1 MITQEMRENKNLIK
15 YRVDNF
21 DVMFE
26 NGDIEKLNGDM
37 VTHLYIEKDF
47 DELYFPIVNISI
59 MMRDELYHRI
69 KQENETVQFRVRI
82 IKNIYDQDFKFLKYE
97 LYFNEIFRCFKD
109 KENVIED
116 NENVESK
123 KSTEG
128 NESVTLGNNTRD
140 FYLFTDEVTKCKK
153 FFNLSIESALLSDL
167 LIYLIGE
174 TGINKLLMTK
184 LENNPTLKDI
194 TVPSGNVIDA
204 INYLNNLKSLYK
216 KGMTLFFDIDTTYL
230 IDRNYKCTAWR
241 KNEIKI
247 THVHVAN
254 KQSNDSQ
261 LNGYFINKDRKQTH
275 VFANTDRLE
284 VRNTNITSNQING
297 NKVRIIDSKAGSTQ
311 SVGGQTT
318 SVIKNNDHLL
328 TIKDGNAF
336 AASELKVRMEE
347 NECICGITLIGVD
360 TEVVSPNKEVLVT
373 FEDSKLQKQ
382 YGGNYRISKTITIL
396 TKDAEEL
403 VGEVQVILKK
413 QK

>member
-1 MITQEMRENKNLIK
+1 
-15 YRVDNF
+15 
-21 DVMFE
+21 
-26 NGDIEKLNGDM
+26 
-37 VTHLYIEKDF
+37 
-47 DELYFPIVNISI
+47 
-59 MMRDELYHRI
+59 
-69 KQENETVQFRVRI
+69 
-82 IKNIYDQDFKFLKYE
+82 
-97 LYFNEIFRCFKD
+97 
-109 KENVIED
+109 
-116 NENVESK
+116 
-123 KSTEG
+123 
-128 NESVTLGNNTRD
+128 
-140 FYLFTDEVTKCKK
+140 
-153 FFNLSIESALLSDL
+153 
-167 LIYLIGE
+167 
-174 TGINKLLMTK
+174 
-184 LENNPTLKDI
+184 
-194 TVPSGNVIDA
+194 
-204 INYLNNLKSLYK
+204 
-216 KGMTLFFDIDTTYL
+216 MTLFFDIDTTYL
-230 IDRNYKCTAWR
+230 IDRNYQCTAWR

>member
-128 NESVTLGNNTRD
+128 DESVTLGNNTRD

-216 KGMTLFFDIDTTYL
+216 KGMTLFFDVDTTYL

-284 VRNTNITSNQING
+284 VRKTNITSNQING

-373 FEDSKLQKQ
+373 FEDSNLQKR

>member
-153 FFNLSIESALLSDL
+153 FFNLSVESALLSDL
-167 LIYLIGE
+167 LIYLMGE

-184 LENNPTLKDI
+184 LENNPTLKDV

-360 TEVVSPNKEVLVT
+360 TEVVSPNKEVLLT

>member
-128 NESVTLGNNTRD
+128 DESVTLGNNTRD

-230 IDRNYKCTAWR
+230 IDRNYQCTAWR

>member
-128 NESVTLGNNTRD
+128 DESVTLGNNTRD

-216 KGMTLFFDIDTTYL
+216 KGMTLFFDVDTTYL
-230 IDRNYKCTAWR
+230 IDRNYQCTAWR

-373 FEDSKLQKQ
+373 FEDSNLQKR

>member
-153 FFNLSIESALLSDL
+153 FFNLSVESALLSDL
-167 LIYLIGE
+167 LIYLMGE

-184 LENNPTLKDI
+184 LENNPTLKDV
-194 TVPSGNVIDA
+194 TVPSGNVIDT

-230 IDRNYKCTAWR
+230 IDRNYQCTAWR

>member
-128 NESVTLGNNTRD
+128 DESVTLGNNTRD

-230 IDRNYKCTAWR
+230 IDRNYQCTAWR

-347 NECICGITLIGVD
+347 NECICGIALIGVD

>member
-153 FFNLSIESALLSDL
+153 FFNLSVESALLSDL
-167 LIYLIGE
+167 LIYLMGE

-184 LENNPTLKDI
+184 LENNPTLKDV

>member
-69 KQENETVQFRVRI
+69 KQENETVQFRARI

-153 FFNLSIESALLSDL
+153 FFNLSVESALLSDL
-167 LIYLIGE
+167 LIYLMGE

-184 LENNPTLKDI
+184 LENNPTLKDV

>member
-21 DVMFE
+21 DVIFE

>member
-153 FFNLSIESALLSDL
+153 FFNLSVESALLSDL
-167 LIYLIGE
+167 LIYLMGE

-184 LENNPTLKDI
+184 LENNPTLKDV

-230 IDRNYKCTAWR
+230 IDRNYQCTCVIFISFFLHA
-241 KNEIKI
+241 
-247 THVHVAN
+247 VH
-254 KQSNDSQ
+254 
-261 LNGYFINKDRKQTH
+261 
-275 VFANTDRLE
+275 
-284 VRNTNITSNQING
+284 
-297 NKVRIIDSKAGSTQ
+297 
-311 SVGGQTT
+311 
-318 SVIKNNDHLL
+318 
-328 TIKDGNAF
+328 
-336 AASELKVRMEE
+336 
-347 NECICGITLIGVD
+347 
-360 TEVVSPNKEVLVT
+360 
-373 FEDSKLQKQ
+373 
-382 YGGNYRISKTITIL
+382 
-396 TKDAEEL
+396 
-403 VGEVQVILKK
+403 
-413 QK
+413 

>member
-21 DVMFE
+21 DVIFE

-230 IDRNYKCTAWR
+230 IDRNYQCTAWR

>member
-128 NESVTLGNNTRD
+128 DESVTLGNNTRD

-216 KGMTLFFDIDTTYL
+216 KGMTLFFDVDTTYL

-373 FEDSKLQKQ
+373 FEDSNLQKR

>member
-153 FFNLSIESALLSDL
+153 FFNLSVESALLSDL
-167 LIYLIGE
+167 LIYLMGE

-184 LENNPTLKDI
+184 LENNPTLKDV

-230 IDRNYKCTAWR
+230 IDRNYQCTAWR

>member
-69 KQENETVQFRVRI
+69 KQENDTVQFRVRI

-128 NESVTLGNNTRD
+128 DESVTLGNNTRD

-184 LENNPTLKDI
+184 LENNPTLKDV

-216 KGMTLFFDIDTTYL
+216 KGMTLFFDVDTTYL

-373 FEDSKLQKQ
+373 FEDSNLQKR

>member
-128 NESVTLGNNTRD
+128 DESVTLGNNTRD

-230 IDRNYKCTAWR
+230 IDRNYQCTAWR

-297 NKVRIIDSKAGSTQ
+297 NKVRIIDSKAGSTE

-318 SVIKNNDHLL
+318 SVIQNNDHLL

-347 NECICGITLIGVD
+347 NECICGIALIGVD

-373 FEDSKLQKQ
+373 FEDSKLQNQ

>member
-153 FFNLSIESALLSDL
+153 FFNLSVESALLSDL
-167 LIYLIGE
+167 LIYLMGE

-184 LENNPTLKDI
+184 LENNPTLKDV
-194 TVPSGNVIDA
+194 TVPSGNVIHA

-230 IDRNYKCTAWR
+230 IDRNYQCTAWR

>member
-69 KQENETVQFRVRI
+69 KQENETVQFRVRV

-153 FFNLSIESALLSDL
+153 FFNLSVESSLLSDL
-167 LIYLIGE
+167 LIYLMGE

-184 LENNPTLKDI
+184 LENNPTLKDV

-216 KGMTLFFDIDTTYL
+216 KGMTLFFDIETTYL
-230 IDRNYKCTAWR
+230 IDRNYQCTAWR

-247 THVHVAN
+247 THIHVAN

-261 LNGYFINKDRKQTH
+261 LNGYFTNKDRKQTH

-297 NKVRIIDSKAGSTQ
+297 NNVRIIDSKAGSTQ

-373 FEDSKLQKQ
+373 FEDSNLQKQ

>member
-69 KQENETVQFRVRI
+69 KQENDTVQFRVRI

-153 FFNLSIESALLSDL
+153 FFNLSVESALLSDL
-167 LIYLIGE
+167 LIYLMGE

-184 LENNPTLKDI
+184 LENNPTLKDV

-230 IDRNYKCTAWR
+230 IDRNYQCTAWR

>member
-15 YRVDNF
+15 YKVDNF
-21 DVMFE
+21 DIMFE
-26 NGDIEKLNGDM
+26 NGDVEKLNGDM

-69 KQENETVQFRVRI
+69 KQENETVTFRVRI

-97 LYFNEIFRCFKD
+97 LYCNEVFKCFKD

-116 NENVESK
+116 NDNVESK

-128 NESVTLGNNTRD
+128 DESVTLGNNTRD
-140 FYLFTDEVTKCKK
+140 FYLFTDEITKCKK
-153 FFNLSIESALLSDL
+153 FFNLSIESATLSDL

-174 TGINKLLMTK
+174 TGISSLLMTK
-184 LENNPTLKDI
+184 LENNPSLANI

-216 KGMTLFFDIDTTYL
+216 KGMLLFFDIDTTYL
-230 IDRNYKCTAWR
+230 IDMNYECTAWK
-241 KNEIKI
+241 KNEVRI
-247 THVHVAN
+247 THIHIAN

-261 LNGYFINKDRKQTH
+261 LNGYYIDKDRKQTH

-284 VRNTNITSNQING
+284 IRNTNITSNQIIG

-311 SVGGQTT
+311 SVGANTT
-318 SVIKNNDHLL
+318 AVGNNNDHLL
-328 TIKDGNAF
+328 TIKDGNKY
-336 AASELKVRMEE
+336 AATALQTRMEE

-360 TEVVSPNKEVLVT
+360 TEVVSPNKEILIT
-373 FEDSKLQKQ
+373 YEDSKLQSQ
-382 YGGNYRISKTITIL
+382 YGGNYRVSKSVTIL